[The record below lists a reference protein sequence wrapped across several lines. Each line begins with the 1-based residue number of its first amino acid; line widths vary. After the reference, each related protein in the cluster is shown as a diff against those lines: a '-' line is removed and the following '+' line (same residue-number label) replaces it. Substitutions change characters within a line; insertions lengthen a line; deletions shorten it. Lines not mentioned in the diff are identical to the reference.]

1 MRARQK
7 VTRAGIQLIAAF
19 EGLRR
24 RAARLP
30 DGRWTIGYG
39 HTLSAREGAE
49 VSEEDAQALLHFDLL
64 PIAEAVNSLVFTPLT
79 QNQFDALTAFA
90 YNVGIDQFR
99 TSDVLKRVNEGR
111 LTEAACAIDLWR
123 KADLSGEPVIL
134 DALIR
139 RRASEK
145 ALFLTPPDGF
155 VPTPSPLVRPR
166 VDTDLA
172 PALPQSRPAE
182 IDVPM
187 EGAVAEVHRRAEPVD
202 DLSVEAE
209 PEALSESVPEAPAE
223 PAPDF
228 AAVAPVG
235 VVESDHA
242 EITHSDAEPPE
253 TLPQSSEAVEASYA
267 DSPFT
272 AVDETPAEIAVETVS
287 ATEPGADAI
296 GLVDDQPLDGRV
308 SDEPVVQVL
317 EPEPAPVADIPSFDH
332 PPIEAQAV
340 EVFPTALEPQS
351 LEPAVELAPE
361 APFPT
366 AQEFEPAAP
375 EPQAEFVHQEP
386 APEAEPQPEPQ
397 PEPSIA
403 LANTPPERIYA
414 PEPEAEPQPA
424 VEAAP
429 EPVAPEPVAAPEP
442 LPFEPPSGWSLTP
455 PPEVIEPAPSRQD
468 TAPPA
473 VQTGD
478 EDQVALFDP
487 DSMDQDVAGR
497 IIRYEDL
504 QEDDGVAD
512 RSSSGPFILMG
523 VIGLTAVGGAL
534 AAYIKGTAG
543 TGGPDDLKVLAWILA
558 FVGAGLVGTSV
569 YFLLKRLGG
578 VDD

>member
-145 ALFLTPPDGF
+145 ALFLTPHDGF

-172 PALPQSRPAE
+172 PALPQSRPVDV
-182 IDVPM
+182 DVPM
-187 EGAVAEVHRRAEPVD
+187 EGAVAEVHRRAEPQ
-202 DLSVEAE
+202 SETPAEAE
-209 PEALSESVPEAPAE
+209 PEALSESIPEALVE
-223 PAPDF
+223 PAPAF
-228 AAVAPVG
+228 IAVAPVG
-235 VVESDHA
+235 TIESDNA

-267 DSPFT
+267 ESHFT
-272 AVDETPAEIAVETVS
+272 TAEETSAEIDVETVS
-287 ATEPGADAI
+287 ATEPGAEAI
-296 GLVDDQPLDGRV
+296 GLVDDQPLEGRV
-308 SDEPVVQVL
+308 SEEPVVQVL
-317 EPEPAPVADIPSFDH
+317 EPEPAPVAEIPSFDH
-332 PPIEAQAV
+332 PPIEAEAV
-340 EVFPTALEPQS
+340 EVFPTAPEPQP

-366 AQEFEPAAP
+366 APDFEPAAP
-375 EPQAEFVHQEP
+375 EPQAE
-386 APEAEPQPEPQ
+386 
-397 PEPSIA
+397 PSIP
-403 LANTPPERIYA
+403 LANAPPERIYA
-414 PEPEAEPQPA
+414 PEPD
-424 VEAAP
+424 
-429 EPVAPEPVAAPEP
+429 VAPEPVVEAAPPPVAPPEP

-455 PPEVIEPAPSRQD
+455 PPDVIEPAPSRQD
-468 TAPPA
+468 TAPPR
-473 VQTGD
+473 VELGD